1 MREKIKKEKEEMK
14 KVSESIAKRKASKR
28 AELEA
33 IRLYIAVLF
42 GINVMQQPKFF
53 QHGFKFTIF

>member
-33 IRLYIAVLF
+33 IRSYFTVPF
-42 GINVMQQPKFF
+42 EINVLSNNHNSFNMASN
-53 QHGFKFTIF
+53 

>member
-1 MREKIKKEKEEMK
+1 MKEKIQKEKEEMI

-33 IRLYIAVLF
+33 IRYI
-42 GINVMQQPKFF
+42 ITRP
-53 QHGFKFTIF
+53 